1 MNLANK
7 ISIVRILLIPFF
19 IWAIVYYNPQRDY
32 LRFMALGI
40 FGLAVLSD
48 AIDGYLARV
57 LKQRTPLGTFL
68 DPIADKLLLITAFI
82 SLSVANNLPPTLKL
96 PPWVP
101 IIVVSRDVII
111 VLGAVVI
118 FLMSGSVEISPSPL
132 GKVTTFFQMA
142 TIISV
147 LLQNSYS
154 NYIWNSAIAFT
165 VLSGIDYI
173 IRGARLLNENHRKNP
188 NIKNQISKC

>member
-7 ISIVRILLIPFF
+7 ISIIRIVLIPFF
-19 IWAIVYYNPQRDY
+19 IWAIIYYNAERDY
-32 LRFMALGI
+32 LRFVALGF

-48 AIDGYLARV
+48 AVDGYLARV
-57 LKQRTPLGTFL
+57 LKQRTTLGTFL
-68 DPIADKLLLITAFI
+68 DPIADKLLLISAFI
-82 SLSVANNLPPTLKL
+82 CLSVLDNLPAPLRL

-111 VLGAVVI
+111 ILGAVVI
-118 FLMSGSVEISPSPL
+118 FLMTGAIKISPSWL
-132 GKVTTFFQMA
+132 GKTTTFFQMA

-147 LLQNSYS
+147 LLKYPHS
-154 NYIWNSAIAFT
+154 NYIWNLAVTFT

-173 IRGARLLNENHRKNP
+173 LRGTRLLNENHKRK
-188 NIKNQISKC
+188 

>member
-7 ISIVRILLIPFF
+7 ISILRILLVPFF
-19 IWAIVYYNPQRDY
+19 ICAIVYYQPEHDY
-32 LRFMALGI
+32 LRFVALGI

-57 LKQRTPLGTFL
+57 LKQRTTLGTFL
-68 DPIADKLLLITAFI
+68 DPIADKLLLVAAFI
-82 SLSVANNLPPTLKL
+82 SLSMANNLPASLRL

-111 VLGAVVI
+111 VLGAIVI
-118 FLMSGSVEISPSPL
+118 FLMSGGIKISPSPL
-132 GKVTTFFQMA
+132 GKTTTFFQMA

-147 LLQNSYS
+147 LLQYPYS
-154 NYIWNSAIAFT
+154 NYILNVAIAFT

-173 IRGARLLNENHRKNP
+173 IRGTRLLNENNRKNP
-188 NIKNQISKC
+188 NIKNQMSK

>member
-7 ISIVRILLIPFF
+7 ISIVRILLVPFF
-19 IWAIVYYNPQRDY
+19 IWAIVYYSPEHDY
-32 LRFMALGI
+32 LRFVALGI

-48 AIDGYLARV
+48 ALDGYLARV
-57 LKQRTPLGTFL
+57 LKQRTTLGTFL
-68 DPIADKLLLITAFI
+68 DPIADKLLLIAAFI
-82 SLSVANNLPPTLKL
+82 SLSVVNNLPASLKL

-111 VLGAVVI
+111 LLGAVVI
-118 FLMSGSVEISPSPL
+118 FLVSGGIEISPSPL

-147 LLQNSYS
+147 LLKYPRS
-154 NYIWNSAIAFT
+154 NYIWTLAVALTILSA
-165 VLSGIDYI
+165 IDYI
-173 IRGARLLNENHRKNP
+173 IRGARLLNGNHRKR
-188 NIKNQISKC
+188 

>member
-7 ISIVRILLIPFF
+7 ISIIRILLIPFF
-19 IWAIVYYNPQRDY
+19 IWAIVYYRPEHDY
-32 LRFMALGI
+32 LRFVALGI
-40 FGLAVLSD
+40 FALAVLSD

-57 LKQRTPLGTFL
+57 LKQRTALGTFL
-68 DPIADKLLLITAFI
+68 DPIADKLLLVTAFI
-82 SLSVANNLPPTLKL
+82 SLTMANNLPASLRL
-96 PPWVP
+96 PPWVS

-118 FLMSGSVEISPSPL
+118 FLMSGGIKISPSPL
-132 GKVTTFFQMA
+132 GKATTFFQMI

-147 LLQNSYS
+147 LLQYRHS
-154 NYIWNSAIAFT
+154 NYIWNLAIAFT

-173 IRGARLLNENHRKNP
+173 VRGARLLNENNK
-188 NIKNQISKC
+188 KK

>member
-19 IWAIVYYNPQRDY
+19 IWAIVYYSPERDF
-32 LRFMALGI
+32 LRFVALCV

-48 AIDGYLARV
+48 AVDGYLARV
-57 LKQRTPLGTFL
+57 LKQRTTLGTFL

-82 SLSVANNLPPTLKL
+82 GLSVLNNLPPYLKL

-111 VLGAVVI
+111 VLGAMVI
-118 FLMSGSVEISPSPL
+118 FLMTGAIEISPSPL
-132 GKVTTFFQMA
+132 GKITTFFQMA

-147 LLQNSYS
+147 LLLYPHS
-154 NYIWNSAIAFT
+154 NYIWNLAIAFT
-165 VLSGIDYI
+165 VLSGVDYI
-173 IRGARLLNENHRKNP
+173 IRGTRLLNGNQRK
-188 NIKNQISKC
+188 K

>member
-19 IWAIVYYNPQRDY
+19 IWAIVYYSPQRDF
-32 LRFMALGI
+32 LRFVALGV

-48 AIDGYLARV
+48 AVDGYLARI
-57 LKQRTPLGTFL
+57 LKQRTMLGTFL

-82 SLSVANNLPPTLKL
+82 CLSVLNNLPDFLKL

-111 VLGAVVI
+111 VIGAIVI
-118 FLMSGSVEISPSPL
+118 FLTTGGIEISPSPL
-132 GKVTTFFQMA
+132 GKITTFFQMA

-147 LLQNSYS
+147 LLRYPHS
-154 NYIWNSAIAFT
+154 NYIWNLAIAFT

-173 IRGARLLNENHRKNP
+173 IRGTRLLNGNQRK
-188 NIKNQISKC
+188 K

>member
-7 ISIVRILLIPFF
+7 ISILRILLVPFF
-19 IWAIVYYNPQRDY
+19 IWAIVYYSPEHDY
-32 LRFMALGI
+32 LRFIALGI

-48 AIDGYLARV
+48 AMDGYLARV
-57 LKQRTPLGTFL
+57 LKQRTALGTFL
-68 DPIADKLLLITAFI
+68 DPLADKLLLITAFI
-82 SLSVANNLPPTLKL
+82 SLSVVNSLPASLRL

-111 VLGAVVI
+111 LLGAMVI
-118 FLMSGSVEISPSPL
+118 FLVSGGIEISPSPL

-147 LLQNSYS
+147 LLQYPHS
-154 NYIWNSAIAFT
+154 NYIWTSAVVLTILSAI
-165 VLSGIDYI
+165 DYV

-188 NIKNQISKC
+188 NIKNQMSKC